1 MKLLTR
7 PEQALVKKDF
17 GEIWNT
23 KLVRATLLAVP
34 ICLVVLLPI
43 VFLAMVFLVPMDQLN
58 GADQMQKLIPEHM
71 GYFTLQQSMFYM
83 MTNIVSPMFFLMVP
97 LMTSTVSSANSFVG
111 EKERNTI
118 ETLLLCPLKVRQIFK
133 AKVIGCFLLSA
144 ISTLISFIAFSIVVG
159 VGDAMLNMPFF
170 FNWNWLALIFVLTPA
185 VTVFGVIFM
194 VLISGKAKSYVEAV
208 QLSGYVV
215 LPLILLFVGQFTGL
229 FQLNAWI
236 LLSIGIVLIVLD
248 IILWGVAARSFK
260 PEALLK

>member
-1 MKLLTR
+1 MKLLSK
-7 PEQALVKKDF
+7 PEQTLVKKDF

-43 VFLAMVFLVPMDQLN
+43 VFLAMVFLVPMDQVN
-58 GADQMQKLIPEHM
+58 GVGQMMKLIPEQLK
-71 GYFTLQQSMFYM
+71 GLSFQQSMFYM

-111 EKERNTI
+111 EKERHTM

-133 AKVIGCFLLSA
+133 AKVIGCVLLSA
-144 ISTLISFIAFSIVVG
+144 ISTLISFFAFSIIVG
-159 VGDAMLNMPFF
+159 VGDAMLKMPFF
-170 FNWNWLALIFVLTPA
+170 FNWNWFVLIFVLTPA
-185 VTVFGVIFM
+185 VTVFGVVFM
-194 VLISGKAKSYVEAV
+194 VVISGKAKSYVEAV

-229 FQLNAWI
+229 FQINAWI
-236 LLSIGIVLIVLD
+236 LLAIGIVLIVLD
-248 IILWGVAARSFK
+248 AILWGIAARSFK